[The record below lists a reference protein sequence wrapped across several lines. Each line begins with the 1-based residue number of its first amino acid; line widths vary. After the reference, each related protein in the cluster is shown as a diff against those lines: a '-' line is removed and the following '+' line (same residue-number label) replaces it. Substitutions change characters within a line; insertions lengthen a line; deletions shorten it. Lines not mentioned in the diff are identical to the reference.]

1 MYCTLYFTIFPD
13 RSPALDRSAASWYN
27 IEIVATNL
35 HMYALVLANYIEKE
49 RADTMKLI
57 NTMTSILAAGAVL
70 SAFAAAAASAESAET
85 SETAETAETSAFGTT
100 GAWSD
105 IAGETSTSYDNLF
118 DVILVDKYSDIWYK
132 YCAAVAGEDNAEEAA
147 ASLKGS
153 ISSDA
158 YGQEALDRIAETGAA
173 AFDCWYINGAAQF
186 TFNSDLTATVTLTD
200 GNESTHAYEYLGQY
214 NVGDGETLSWGG
226 VEMPVAF
233 PCDVYKSTDDAGEFT
248 YFFFRDDTMADT
260 YHIEFRYGSD
270 LEELQGYLKGS
281 YAYWLSAGID
291 AAADLHTIDNC
302 IGLFCL
308 ENSDFPQ
315 RTDSSIAQ
323 ISDLVG
329 TWDADLSGFGEDFA
343 DTGIHFTIDASGHGE
358 TFMNGEKTRD
368 FSAYMYDSGDKGD
381 GEGLYVA
388 YDNEA
393 YEAEHADYTLTTDG
407 ETVLTLTNDE
417 GSITYVKRAEN
428 SGVASGETSGETKG
442 SPDTGAEGVAVF
454 TALALTAGAAL
465 TLSRKR

>member
-13 RSPALDRSAASWYN
+13 CSPALDRSAASWYN
-27 IEIVATNL
+27 IEVVATNL

-70 SAFAAAAASAESAET
+70 SAFAAAASAESAET

-233 PCDVYKSTDDAGEFT
+233 PCDVYKSTDDAGEF
-248 YFFFRDDTMADT
+248 
-260 YHIEFRYGSD
+260 
-270 LEELQGYLKGS
+270 
-281 YAYWLSAGID
+281 
-291 AAADLHTIDNC
+291 
-302 IGLFCL
+302 
-308 ENSDFPQ
+308 
-315 RTDSSIAQ
+315 
-323 ISDLVG
+323 
-329 TWDADLSGFGEDFA
+329 
-343 DTGIHFTIDASGHGE
+343 
-358 TFMNGEKTRD
+358 
-368 FSAYMYDSGDKGD
+368 SGDKGD

-417 GSITYVKRAEN
+417 GSITYVKRAED
-428 SGVASGETSGETKG
+428 SGVASGETSGKTKG

>member
-1 MYCTLYFTIFPD
+1 
-13 RSPALDRSAASWYN
+13 
-27 IEIVATNL
+27 
-35 HMYALVLANYIEKE
+35 
-49 RADTMKLI
+49 MKLI
-57 NTMTSILAAGAVL
+57 NRMTSLIAAGAVL
-70 SAFAAAAASAESAET
+70 SVFALTAS
-85 SETAETAETSAFGTT
+85 AETAESHFGTT

-118 DVILVDKYSDIWYK
+118 DVILDDKYSDIWYK
-132 YCAAVAGEDNAEEAA
+132 YCAAVAGEDNAKEAA
-147 ASLKGS
+147 ASLNGS

-214 NVGDGETLSWGG
+214 NVGDGE
-226 VEMPVAF
+226 
-233 PCDVYKSTDDAGEFT
+233 
-248 YFFFRDDTMADT
+248 
-260 YHIEFRYGSD
+260 
-270 LEELQGYLKGS
+270 
-281 YAYWLSAGID
+281 
-291 AAADLHTIDNC
+291 
-302 IGLFCL
+302 
-308 ENSDFPQ
+308 
-315 RTDSSIAQ
+315 
-323 ISDLVG
+323 
-329 TWDADLSGFGEDFA
+329 
-343 DTGIHFTIDASGHGE
+343 
-358 TFMNGEKTRD
+358 
-368 FSAYMYDSGDKGD
+368 
-381 GEGLYVA
+381 GLYVA

-393 YEAEHADYTLTTDG
+393 YGAEHADYTLTTDG

-417 GSITYVKRAEN
+417 GSITYVKRAED

>member
-27 IEIVATNL
+27 IEVVATNP

-70 SAFAAAAASAESAET
+70 SAFAAAASAETAET

-118 DVILVDKYSDIWYK
+118 DVILDDKYSDIWYK
-132 YCAAVAGEDNAEEAA
+132 YCASVAGEDNAEEAA
-147 ASLKGS
+147 ASLNGS

-200 GNESTHAYEYLGQY
+200 STESTHAYEYLGQY
-214 NVGDGETLSWGG
+214 NV
-226 VEMPVAF
+226 
-233 PCDVYKSTDDAGEFT
+233 
-248 YFFFRDDTMADT
+248 
-260 YHIEFRYGSD
+260 
-270 LEELQGYLKGS
+270 
-281 YAYWLSAGID
+281 
-291 AAADLHTIDNC
+291 
-302 IGLFCL
+302 
-308 ENSDFPQ
+308 
-315 RTDSSIAQ
+315 
-323 ISDLVG
+323 
-329 TWDADLSGFGEDFA
+329 
-343 DTGIHFTIDASGHGE
+343 
-358 TFMNGEKTRD
+358 
-368 FSAYMYDSGDKGD
+368 GD

-454 TALALTAGAAL
+454 TALALTACAAL